1 MNKFSE
7 RLKEVLRERDM
18 SQVALAKKIG
28 MSQGVVNNYC
38 TGKREPTLDVLVSI
52 CRALNESADYL
63 LGLEDWWNKEGVRA
77 SFFVG
82 YAHLWRMKNIMLMFH
97 EVNNGYYR

>member
-18 SQVALAKKIG
+18 SQDALAKKIG

-63 LGLEDWWNKEGVRA
+63 LGLED
-77 SFFVG
+77 
-82 YAHLWRMKNIMLMFH
+82 
-97 EVNNGYYR
+97 